1 MAASAVF
8 LFSAYGLNRGAGESF
23 PGCGRINQTRH
34 DIAGGF
40 FLLLTALSSPHVH
53 VYVCDE
59 RLASAL
65 KSL

>member
-8 LFSAYGLNRGAGESF
+8 PFSAYGLNRGAGESF
-23 PGCGRINQTRH
+23 PGHGQIGRTGVSHR
-34 DIAGGF
+34 GYF